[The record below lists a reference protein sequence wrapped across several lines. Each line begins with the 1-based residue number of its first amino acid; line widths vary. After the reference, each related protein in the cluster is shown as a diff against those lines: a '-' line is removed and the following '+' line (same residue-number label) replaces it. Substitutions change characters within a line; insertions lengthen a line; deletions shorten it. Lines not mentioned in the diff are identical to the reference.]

1 MGGTLAGMRPTRA
14 LLVGVVLLVIAT
26 ACVRSS
32 AEAVPTVVVGVGG
45 TAEQRVLA
53 ALTVVALEDAGMR
66 ATLVDQGLNGTLDL
80 RSAAR
85 RGDIDLFWDYTGAAW
100 ALGLRQEAP
109 PSAPQES
116 YERVAQEDARRND
129 FIWLDPPTK
138 ANATLAFFVR
148 STRELPPPEG
158 RTLSWL
164 AGRSAA
170 PDFSFCADPDFI
182 EREGGL
188 EALAAAYSINFEQVV
203 KRPAPEKQAIE
214 DVAAGRCFAGLG
226 TATSGIARNANLV
239 PLTDDLMVFPAFVVG
254 PVVREAVLEET
265 PGLRDALD
273 GVALL
278 LDTTEDLAL
287 LNAAVE
293 AGGDPRTVAQQA
305 LHPRLDDRTP
315 GA

>member
-1 MGGTLAGMRPTRA
+1 MRPTRA
-14 LLVGVVLLVIAT
+14 LLAAGVLLIA
-26 ACVRSS
+26 AASCVRSS
-32 AEAVPTVVVGVGG
+32 AQTEPTVVVGVGS
-45 TAEQRVLA
+45 TREQAVLA

-66 ATLVDQGLNGTLDL
+66 ATLVDEGFDGTLDL

-129 FIWLDPPTK
+129 FIWLEPTK

-148 STRELPPPEG
+148 NSPDLPPPEG

-164 AGRSAA
+164 AGRSADPA
-170 PDFSFCADPDFI
+170 FSFCADPAFI

-188 EALAAAYSINFEQVV
+188 EALAAAYSINFEQVT
-203 KRPAPEKQAIE
+203 KTPATENEAIE
-214 DVAAGRCFAGLG
+214 GVAARRCFAGLG
-226 TATSGIARNANLV
+226 TATSGVARNAALV
-239 PLTDDLMVFPAFVVG
+239 PVTDDLMVFPAFVVA
-254 PVVREAVLEET
+254 PVAREAALEET
-265 PGLRDALD
+265 PELRGALAS
-273 GVALL
+273 VATV
-278 LDTTEDLAL
+278 LDTTEKLAL

-293 AGGDPRTVAQQA
+293 GGADPRIVAEQA
-305 LHPRLDDRTP
+305 LHPVP
-315 GA
+315 GPPPG

>member
-1 MGGTLAGMRPTRA
+1 MRPTRA
-14 LLVGVVLLVIAT
+14 LLAAGVLLIVA
-26 ACVRSS
+26 ASCMRSS
-32 AEAVPTVVVGVGG
+32 AQMEPTVVVGVGS
-45 TAEQRVLA
+45 TREQAVLA

-66 ATLVDQGLNGTLDL
+66 ATLVDEGFDGTLDL

-109 PSAPQES
+109 PSAPRES

-129 FIWLDPPTK
+129 FIWLDPPTE

-148 STRELPPPEG
+148 NSPDLPPPEG

-164 AGRSAA
+164 AGRSADPA
-170 PDFSFCADPDFI
+170 FSFCADPAFI

-203 KRPAPEKQAIE
+203 KMSAPEKQAIE

-226 TATSGIARNANLV
+226 TATSGIARDANLV
-239 PLTDDLMVFPAFVVG
+239 PLTDDLMVLPAFVVG

-265 PGLRDALD
+265 PGLQEALSEVVD
-273 GVALL
+273 I
-278 LDTTEDLAL
+278 LDSTEKLAL

-293 AGGDPRTVAQQA
+293 GGADPRTVAEQA
-305 LHPRLDDRTP
+305 LHPVP
-315 GA
+315 GPPPG

>member
-1 MGGTLAGMRPTRA
+1 M
-14 LLVGVVLLVIAT
+14 

-32 AEAVPTVVVGVGG
+32 ADPEPTVVVGVGS
-45 TAEQRVLA
+45 TQEQRVLA

-109 PSAPQES
+109 PSAPTES
-116 YERVAQEDARRND
+116 FERVAQEDARRND
-129 FIWLDPPTK
+129 FIWLNPPTK

-148 STRELPPPEG
+148 STPELPPAEG
-158 RTLSWL
+158 LTLSWL
-164 AGRSAA
+164 AGRSAE

-188 EALAAAYSINFEQVV
+188 EALAAAYSINFQQVTKV
-203 KRPAPEKQAIE
+203 PAPEKQAIE
-214 DVAAGRCFAGLG
+214 EVAAGRCFAGLG
-226 TATSGIARNANLV
+226 TATSGIARNASLV
-239 PLTDDLMVFPAFVVG
+239 PLTDDLLVFPAFVVG
-254 PVVREAVLEET
+254 PVAREAALEEK
-265 PGLRDALD
+265 PGVRDALEQVTAILN
-273 GVALL
+273 G
-278 LDTTEDLAL
+278 TEALAL

-293 AGGDPRTVAQQA
+293 SGGDPRTVAEQA
-305 LHPRLDDRTP
+305 LHPVP
-315 GA
+315 GPPPG